1 MNLLIVRIS
10 SIAMK
15 IWMSLLGLFLMIFLV
30 IHLSINLCLLR
41 ANPSWFNDAAYF
53 MGTNYVIKVFEV
65 ILFAGFILHI
75 LIGITLQ
82 IYNWIARPVRY
93 KVNPKTITPFLSK
106 YMIYTGAV
114 VLTFLVIHMFNFY
127 FIKLHWVT
135 SPVPALANGHP
146 DFYNLS
152 ALLFSKP
159 LFSIFYI
166 VMFITLGFHLYHA
179 FRAALQSLGLNHT
192 TYNRTIEIIGIV
204 YSIVIPLG
212 FIIIPIYYLI

>member
-1 MNLLIVRIS
+1 MNLLIVRMS

-15 IWMSLLGLFLMIFLV
+15 IWMSLLGLFLMVFLL

-41 ANPSWFNDAAYF
+41 ANPTWFNDAAYF

-65 ILFAGFILHI
+65 VLFGGFILHI
-75 LIGITLQ
+75 LIGIILQ

-93 KVNPKTITPFLSK
+93 KATSKTYTPFLTK

-127 FIKLHWVT
+127 FIKLDWVK
-135 SPVPALANGHP
+135 SPIPALANGHP
-146 DFYNLS
+146 DFYTL
-152 ALLFSKP
+152 AAWLFSKP
-159 LFSIFYI
+159 LYSITYI
-166 VMFITLGFHLYHA
+166 ILISGLGFHLYHA

-192 TYNRTIEIIGIV
+192 KYNCAIEIIGII

-212 FIIIPIYYLI
+212 FIIIPIYFLI